1 MTISYAK
8 AVATTR
14 QSERHAC
21 LPRRLLTTVSYTSDD
36 IRPWDPRC
44 YSPIGGF
51 SNARRDADTTITAC
65 YGPTMRERSIIVTG
79 GAGFV
84 GSHLCDR
91 LLDEGHKVVAVDDL
105 VTGRTENLSVASR
118 HGDAFAFSET
128 DIRTP
133 GLLDVFDSHRPDVV
147 MHLAAQS
154 GVRPSL
160 EDPDH
165 DASVNILGTL
175 NVLRCA
181 TSVGCRK
188 VVYAASGGTLYG
200 EPTSLPV
207 VESSADGAHPESPYG
222 ISKKVVLDYLRF
234 FSRHRSLE
242 FVALALGNVYGPR
255 QDPTGEAG
263 VISIF
268 ASSLLA
274 GRSPTIFGDGEQTRD
289 YVFVEDTVA
298 AFVAAM
304 DRASGEVVNIGTGIE
319 TSVNALYTMLCEIVG
334 IPAAPRYGPQ
344 PEGELRRIALDNSH
358 AASVLGWHPQTDLAV
373 GLARTVEHLRES
385 YSPSGDAR
393 SDSDTER

>member
-1 MTISYAK
+1 MGSGL
-8 AVATTR
+8 R
-14 QSERHAC
+14 FPD
-21 LPRRLLTTVSYTSDD
+21 LGLLK
-36 IRPWDPRC
+36 R
-44 YSPIGGF
+44 GH
-51 SNARRDADTTITAC
+51 DAETTIAAC
-65 YGPTMRERSIIVTG
+65 YGPSMRERSIIVTG

-84 GSHLCDR
+84 GSHLCD
-91 LLDEGHKVVAVDDL
+91 LLLAEGHQVVAVDDL
-105 VTGRTENLSVASR
+105 VTGRAENLSAASR

-133 GLLDVFDSHRPDVV
+133 GLFDVFDRHRPDVV

-165 DASVNILGTL
+165 DASVNVLGTL

-181 TSVGCRK
+181 TSVGCRR

-207 VESSADGAHPESPYG
+207 QESAADGAHPESPYG

-234 FSRHRSLE
+234 FSRHRELE

-268 ASSLLA
+268 ASSMLA

-319 TSVNALYTMLCEIVG
+319 TSVNALYTMLGEIVG
-334 IPAAPRYGPQ
+334 VPANPSYGPQ

-358 AASVLGWHPQTDLAV
+358 AASVLGWRPRIDLAV

-385 YSPSGDAR
+385 YSSPVDAT
-393 SDSDTER
+393 SESDTDP